1 MDYLD
6 IAKQIPSKFRQTIL
20 NNNHIFKA
28 VVKWDDWDMM
38 QLWFYYANF
47 IEPDSIIYKYEIRD
61 KRIVADHQCLICLQN
76 LLDRW
81 ILLEPYLI
89 ALEVESRLLTEL

>member
-6 IAKQIPSKFRQTIL
+6 IARQVPPKFRAAIL

-28 VVKWDDWDMM
+28 VVKWDDYDMM

-47 IEPDSIIYKYEIRD
+47 IEPDSVIYTYKIQDR
-61 KRIVADHQCLICLQN
+61 RIVVDNQCMICLQK
-76 LLDRW
+76 LHDRW
-81 ILLEPYLI
+81 MLLEPYLVS
-89 ALEVESRLLTEL
+89 LEIEKNMLNEL